1 VSSTRKRKKF
11 KQRTLWEWH
20 SALAKKKEKEKMIQ
34 NDNIMAESNLCLE
47 TCNGWKKEKGK
58 KRLEKNNTSQGYTT
72 K

>member
-1 VSSTRKRKKF
+1 M
-11 KQRTLWEWH
+11 TLGF
-20 SALAKKKEKEKMIQ
+20 SQKKEKEKMIQ